1 MPPRLLRCAA
11 ADIGPRSRSAR
22 PGIHR
27 PVHTGSTRGW
37 IGAMCPTLHVLRAV
51 SIGQRPAEAVQWSAV
66 HTGARSLMDRAS
78 DYGSE
83 GWGFESL
90 RARKTEAPPPASGD
104 GALPVGAHAWHRQHA
119 AWCFE

>member
-1 MPPRLLRCAA
+1 GGCGVPLGLFVMSCHQ
-11 ADIGPRSRSAR
+11 DCSGAR
-22 PGIHR
+22 PATSGYGLDLPAR
-27 PVHTGSTRGW
+27 AYTARCTRGSTRGW

-104 GALPVGAHAWHRQHA
+104 GAL
-119 AWCFE
+119 